1 MFLWNLMAGMGYTLI
16 EIEDEEMPL
25 ASMPLNDGG
34 TFVWLWFLLVLL
46 ASGFAYYVTC
56 CIRYRKRIA
65 ELKEEQQVYLGWNLR
80 QLKETVQELE
90 YDKVSRMELSI

>member
-16 EIEDEEMPL
+16 EIEEEEMPL

-34 TFVWLWFLLVLL
+34 TFVWL
-46 ASGFAYYVTC
+46 ATGFAYYVTC

-80 QLKETVQELE
+80 HLKETVQELE